1 MEQLTDTGDR
11 EAWTTRLERPFQL
24 ESPFRGESFA
34 LLLRVA
40 DTTIT
45 HEEQAR
51 LSERIV
57 GLGCRYAV
65 CVGHAC
71 SSWDDSID
79 MAHLATDANFDPPE
93 SELVMT
99 TWHDDESIE
108 DVAEFFVRA
117 TSFDGFEPRRFLV
130 VCLGGDEADYVQVRD
145 AVGTCLRT

>member
-1 MEQLTDTGDR
+1 MEQLTDIGDR
-11 EAWTTRLERPFQL
+11 EAWSTRLARPFLL
-24 ESPFRGESFA
+24 ESPFSGGSFA
-34 LLLRVA
+34 LLLRVL

-45 HEEQAR
+45 REEQTR

-57 GLGCRYAV
+57 RLGCRYAV
-65 CVGHAC
+65 CAGHGC

-79 MAHLATDANFDPPE
+79 MAHLATDANFDPPD
-93 SELVMT
+93 SEFVMT

-117 TSFDGFEPRRFLV
+117 TRFEGFEPRRFLV

-145 AVGTCLRT
+145 AVRTCLRT